1 MKVLSLLQP
10 WATLVIVGAKKFEC
24 RSWKTNYRGT
34 IIIHASAKKPNR
46 REKVF
51 FEDAPFFKTYID
63 SMDCLPYGSLIGKVN
78 FKYFIFNGEHLFGN
92 RYSNMAA
99 VYRRFCCSIVG
110 NADGVLSSLNRS
122 NRIVPRLLLLLQF
135 LAAFCRKKQIKK

>member
-10 WATLVIVGAKKFEC
+10 WATLVVVGAKKFEC

-51 FEDAPFFKTYID
+51 FEEAAFFKTYID
-63 SMDCLPYGSLIGKVN
+63 SMDYLPYGAIIGKVVLKEIYKTEWLIQN
-78 FKYFIFNGEHLFGN
+78 MEVISSHKWEQELAFDDFSPKRYAWHLEQAETFEHILPVKGSLGLWEYNG
-92 RYSNMAA
+92 
-99 VYRRFCCSIVG
+99 
-110 NADGVLSSLNRS
+110 
-122 NRIVPRLLLLLQF
+122 LL
-135 LAAFCRKKQIKK
+135 